1 VTSSWEDLNCAI
13 RRSTFASCADITW
26 GAMWAGDVDVDVD
39 DGADDDVGWAWGF
52 C

>member
-13 RRSTFASCADITW
+13 RRSTFASCADITS
-26 GAMWAGDVDVDVD
+26 GAIWAGDVDVD